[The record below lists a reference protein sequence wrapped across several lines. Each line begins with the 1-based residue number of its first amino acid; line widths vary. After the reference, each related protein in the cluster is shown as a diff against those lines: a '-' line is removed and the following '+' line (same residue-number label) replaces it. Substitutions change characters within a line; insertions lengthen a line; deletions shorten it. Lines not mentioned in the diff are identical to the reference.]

1 MSINQEIQKEKYYYR
16 ALQERIKKSLVTAP
30 EGNLRISNS
39 RGNSQFYCYTNPK
52 DTSGKYIRKK
62 ETTLIR
68 ALAQKDY
75 DRKVLDKVEEYLT
88 QLDKLE
94 KIANEVDIKS
104 EYEELHEARKKFV
117 VPYEISDEEYIKQW
131 KSVSYKG
138 KEFSDC
144 SAEIMTENGERVR
157 SKSEKIIAD
166 KLKYMGI
173 PYRYE
178 YPVYLFGYGTVY
190 PDFTLL
196 NVTSRREYFL
206 EYFGMSDN
214 PEYAEKM
221 VKKMNTYMQNG
232 IFPGKQLLILFETQ
246 KQTIQMRVVEKM
258 FEEYLLN

>member
-1 MSINQEIQKEKYYYR
+1 MSIKQEIKKEKIYYR
-16 ALQERIKKSLVTAP
+16 ALQERIKKSLAIAP

-52 DTSGKYIRKK
+52 DTVGKYIKKK
-62 ETTLIR
+62 ETALIK

-75 DRKVLDKVEEYLT
+75 DRKVLDKVEEYLI
-88 QLDKLE
+88 QLEMLE
-94 KIANEVDIKS
+94 KITAEVDIKI
-104 EYEELHEARKKFV
+104 EYEKLHEARKKFV
-117 VPYEISDEEYIKQW
+117 VPYEISDEEYVKQW
-131 KSVSYKG
+131 KSISYEG
-138 KEFSDC
+138 KEITGC
-144 SAEIMTENGERVR
+144 NAEIITENGERVR

-178 YPVYLFGYGTVY
+178 YPVYLSGYGTVY

-196 NVTSRREYFL
+196 NVKRRKEFFL

-214 PEYAEKM
+214 PDYAEKM

-246 KQTIQMRVVEKM
+246 KQTIQMRAVEKM